1 MGIWKDGAQ
10 ATLMLTF
17 DFDAE
22 SLWLSIDPENAKRP
36 GILSIGT
43 YGAKEGVPLI
53 LKLLAERDLR
63 ATFFIPGW
71 VAEQHTDV
79 CRQIRDGGHEIG
91 HHGYLHESISAMEP
105 AEEQAVLLR
114 GLNALE
120 RQLGVRPRGYRS
132 PSWETSP
139 ATVGFLA
146 DQGFTYASNFMD
158 RLTPYQHERGGSP
171 SGIVE
176 LPVHWMLD
184 DAPFYMYDGTKYRC
198 IYPPSHVL
206 EIWQEEFR
214 GIYELGGLCNIA
226 MHPQFIGRPSRINM
240 LRQFLDYVHQFPNL
254 WRATG
259 SEVAE
264 FWLSRS
270 EG

>member
-1 MGIWKDGAQ
+1 MGTWKDGAQ
-10 ATLMLTF
+10 AALMLTF

-22 SLWLSIDPENAKRP
+22 SLWLSIDPENAQRP

-43 YGAKEGVPLI
+43 YGAEVGVPLI
-53 LKLLAERDLR
+53 LKLLAERNLR

-71 VAEQHTDV
+71 VVETHTDI

-91 HHGYLHESISAMEP
+91 HHGYLHEAVNTLSPE
-105 AEEQAVLLR
+105 AEREVLKK
-114 GLNALE
+114 GLDAL
-120 RQLGVRPRGYRS
+120 QSHLGVRPRGYRS

-139 ATVGFLA
+139 VTVGLLEEH
-146 DQGFTYASNFMD
+146 GFAYASNFMNNI
-158 RLTPYQHERGGSP
+158 RPYRHKAEGRET
-171 SGIVE
+171 GIVE
-176 LPVHWMLD
+176 LPVAWMLD

-214 GIYELGGLCNIA
+214 GIYELGGLVNLA

-240 LRQFLDYVHQFPNL
+240 LKRFIDFALEFPNL
-254 WRATG
+254 WVATG
-259 SEVAE
+259 SEVADHT
-264 FWLSRS
+264 LGAVRP
-270 EG
+270 